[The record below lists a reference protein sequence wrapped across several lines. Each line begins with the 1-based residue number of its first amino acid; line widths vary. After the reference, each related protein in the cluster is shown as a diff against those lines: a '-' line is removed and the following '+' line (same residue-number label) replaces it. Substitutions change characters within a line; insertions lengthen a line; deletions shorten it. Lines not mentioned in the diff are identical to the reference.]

1 MLKAIMTLRFYVTY
15 HLFSRIQK
23 PLLFLFLSLLLPL
36 SFLSFPILSFLTPPT
51 FIEPSTKLDPGNTKQ
66 TKLLFLTF
74 ISSQIQDRLS
84 DTLIDNY
91 SIITNWK
98 YVQGSQNNRRKNSG
112 LFMEVIRWSERWMNW
127 VDTECLGSPRTF
139 LGGQKRERQCRKWP
153 YYKGI
158 TIKIVKAEE
167 SQIVRNCWSRTV

>member
-1 MLKAIMTLRFYVTY
+1 MLKATMTLRFYVTY

-23 PLLFLFLSLLLPL
+23 SLLFLFLSLFLPL
-36 SFLSFPILSFLTPPT
+36 SFLSFPILSSLTPPT

-91 SIITNWK
+91 SVITVIENMFKVHRTTDERTVGYSWK
-98 YVQGSQNNRRKNSG
+98 SWDGARDGWTELILSALGGLG
-112 LFMEVIRWSERWMNW
+112 LFL
-127 VDTECLGSPRTF
+127 VD
-139 LGGQKRERQCRKWP
+139 KRE
-153 YYKGI
+153 KGSVGNDHI
-158 TIKIVKAEE
+158 IKALLLKL
-167 SQIVRNCWSRTV
+167 